1 MSQPSPRPAVK
12 ICGLLTPEQARVAVQ
27 LGADL
32 IGLVFAASRRQVSA
46 EQAATIVAAARA
58 AATARGRP
66 VAIVGVFVNE
76 QPAHINALV
85 RALGLDWV
93 QLSGHEPPEQAAQIT
108 APIVKAIRFDG
119 HAGEAAWL
127 EATSQ
132 PANATPLLVDAAA
145 QGMFGGSGRVADWQR
160 AADLACRRQVW
171 LAGGLTP
178 ANVGMAIDVV
188 RPHVVDVSSGVES
201 NGVKDPEKI
210 AAFIQAVRAVG
221 AGESVA

>member
-1 MSQPSPRPAVK
+1 MSQPSRRPAVK
-12 ICGLLTPEQARVAVQ
+12 ICGLLTPEQASTAVR

-32 IGLVFAASRRQVSA
+32 IGLVFAASRRQVSP
-46 EQAATIVAAARA
+46 EQAATLVAAARA

-66 VAIVGVFVNE
+66 IAIVGVFVNE

-93 QLSGHEPPEQAAQIT
+93 QLSGHETPDQAAQIA

-119 HAGEAAWL
+119 HASEAAWL
-127 EATSQ
+127 ATAASH
-132 PANATPLLVDAAA
+132 PAGATPLLVDAAT

-160 AADLACRRQVW
+160 AAELARRRQVW

-178 ANVGMAIDVV
+178 DNVGMAIDVV
-188 RPHVVDVSSGVES
+188 QPHVVDVSSGVES
-201 NGVKDPEKI
+201 NGIKDPAKI
-210 AAFIQAVRAVG
+210 AAFLDAVRAT
-221 AGESVA
+221 AHT